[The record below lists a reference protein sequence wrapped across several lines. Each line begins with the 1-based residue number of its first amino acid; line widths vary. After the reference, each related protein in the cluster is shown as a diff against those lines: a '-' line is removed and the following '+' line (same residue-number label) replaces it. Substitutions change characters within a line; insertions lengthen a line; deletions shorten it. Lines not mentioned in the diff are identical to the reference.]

1 MIKEKLEV
9 RTEELR
15 KFKNLEKPKKLEKL
29 ELKKLKELK
38 VERLEIKRI
47 VKKSN
52 KLAND
57 SNVNWRIESKKTY
70 S

>member
-1 MIKEKLEV
+1 MMKGKREV
-9 RTEELR
+9 RTEELG
-15 KFKNLEKPKKLEKL
+15 KLKNLEKL
-29 ELKKLKELK
+29 ELKKMKELK

-57 SNVNWRIESKKTY
+57 SNFNWRIESKKNLFLVL
-70 S
+70 

>member
-1 MIKEKLEV
+1 MIKGKREV
-9 RTEELR
+9 RTEELG
-15 KFKNLEKPKKLEKL
+15 KLKNLEKL
-29 ELKKLKELK
+29 ELKKMKELK

-57 SNVNWRIESKKTY
+57 SNVN
-70 S
+70 

>member
-1 MIKEKLEV
+1 MKSRYMIKEKLEV

-57 SNVNWRIESKKTY
+57 SNVN
-70 S
+70 